1 MAVMPQYMVGEIAKG
16 MNRTGSILVVDDED
30 AIRLMFSKCL
40 EMSGYHVSQAATG
53 GECLEQVR
61 KRQPDLVLLDVRLP
75 DMSGMDV
82 CRQIKSDT
90 ALQDVLVVLCSGEA
104 TSIADKVDGLG
115 TGADEYV
122 AKPVNLEEFLA
133 RIRTLMRLRDTVAA
147 LRASEE
153 HHRRLINILPDAV
166 CLIRPDGQ
174 LLSVNSQAVA
184 MSAHAG
190 PADLLRKSIF
200 DLTSPEDHDRIKAD
214 ITATLK
220 AGIIR
225 NAEYT
230 MLKAD
235 GTPFLV
241 ELSATVSYGADG
253 SPSGLVCVVRDVTQ
267 RKRTEERIR
276 QLLDLLDQAH
286 DAIIVRDLDQGIHY
300 FNKGAQRIMGFS
312 EPEVRGRRVTDL
324 FFQDTAAFA
333 AAQATLL
340 QTGEWNGELLGL
352 AKDKRPIIFQ
362 SRWTLVRGENG
373 DSPLVVSIYTDVTE
387 RKLTEEKLKEQEA
400 LSQRIIGAAME
411 GYCRLDL
418 RGRFLDVNE
427 AYCRMTG
434 YTRKEL
440 LAMRI
445 SDLDVNKLSP
455 EETSQHIQHILKA
468 GSDRFETRHCRKD
481 GKLIDV
487 EVIASSLKLRD
498 NYVFAFIRDTTER
511 KQAESLLRAS
521 EERFRQMADNI
532 REVFWMTDQGKNEMI
547 YVSRGYEE
555 IWGRTCQSLYESS
568 LSWIEA
574 LHPDDRERVVDA
586 VFSKQATAQY
596 DEVYRIIRPDGSI
609 RWIQD
614 RAFPIRD
621 DSGNVYR
628 IVGIAEDIT
637 KRKEVW
643 DALCESEARK
653 SAIMRVALDG
663 IITIDHT
670 GKIVEL
676 NSAAEKIF
684 THHRSKLVGEDI
696 MQIIPQSLRPWFLDG
711 LEKCFTGE
719 KGPAAGSRIE
729 ITALRADGSQF
740 FAELTITRIRL
751 KGQPTFT
758 LYIRDITQRKR
769 AEEELRSLHRRV
781 IEVQEAER
789 LRIAFELH
797 DGINQLIASVKMRL
811 NKVQDNL
818 PELKPAAREI
828 LSRCDHLLI
837 KALEENR
844 RIAHNLRPSDL
855 DHLGLTAACRNFCDE
870 FQSRTNL
877 QVQCRITSF
886 SRRLPSGVEL
896 NLFRIVQ
903 EAINNIEKHAQAKT
917 IKLLLD
923 DRDGVIHL
931 KIQDDGRGFDP
942 RKPNENKKKGHGLG
956 LTSIRERAL
965 SLGGT
970 CKVRSAPKKGTSIT
984 VSVPLQELATE
995 DRA

>member
-1 MAVMPQYMVGEIAKG
+1 MLCQTANG
-16 MNRTGSILVVDDED
+16 MNKPGSILVVDDEVE
-30 AIRLMFSKCL
+30 IRHLFSKCL
-40 EMSGYHVSQAATG
+40 AMAGYEVSEAGTG
-53 GECLEQVR
+53 AECLEIVR
-61 KRQPDLVLLDVRLP
+61 QKTPDLVLLDVRLP
-75 DMSGMDV
+75 DMSGMNV
-82 CRQIKSDT
+82 CRQIKGDT
-90 ALQDVLVVLCSGEA
+90 GLQDVLVILCSGEA

-122 AKPVNLEEFLA
+122 AKPVSLEELLA

-184 MSAHAG
+184 MLGHAT
-190 PADLLRKSIF
+190 PAELLRKNVF
-200 DLTSPEDHDRIKAD
+200 DLTSAEDHERIKTD
-214 ITATLK
+214 ITVTLK

-235 GTPFLV
+235 GTQFLV
-241 ELSATVSYGADG
+241 EWSATVSYGADG
-253 SPSGLVCVVRDVTQ
+253 RPAGLVCVVRDVTE
-267 RKRTEERIR
+267 RRRTGERIR

-300 FNKGAQRIMGFS
+300 FNKGAQRILGFS

-324 FFQDTAAFA
+324 FFQDVAAFA

-373 DSPLVVSIYTDVTE
+373 SSPLVVSIYTDVTE

-418 RGRFLDVNE
+418 TGRFLDVNE

-440 LAMRI
+440 LSMRI
-445 SDLDVNKLSP
+445 SDLDVNTLSP
-455 EETSQHIQHILKA
+455 EETTQHIQHILKA
-468 GSDRFETRHCRKD
+468 GSDRYETRHCRKD
-481 GKLIDV
+481 GQLIDV

-498 NYVFAFIRDTTER
+498 NYIFAFLRDTTER

-547 YVSRGYEE
+547 FVSRGYEE

-574 LHPDDRERVVDA
+574 LHPDDRERVVDS
-586 VFSKQATAQY
+586 VFSKQAMGQY
-596 DEVYRIIRPDGSI
+596 DEVYRIIRPDGTI

-621 DSGNVYR
+621 DGGNVYR

-670 GKIVEL
+670 GRIVEL

-684 THHRSKLVGEDI
+684 THHRSKLVGEDV
-696 MQIIPQSLRPWFLDG
+696 MQIIPPSLRPWFQDG
-711 LEKCFTGE
+711 LAKCFTGE

-729 ITALRADGSQF
+729 MTALRADGSRF

-811 NKVQDNL
+811 NKVQENL
-818 PELKPAAREI
+818 PDLKPAAREI

-855 DHLGLTAACRNFCDE
+855 DHLGLTAACRNFCNE
-870 FQSRTNL
+870 FQSRTSL
-877 QVQCRITSF
+877 AVQCKVATF
-886 SRRLPSGVEL
+886 SRRLPAAVEL

-903 EAINNIEKHAQAKT
+903 EAINNIEKHAHAKT
-917 IKLLLD
+917 VKLQLSLRD
-923 DRDGVIHL
+923 DAIHL
-931 KIQDDGRGFDP
+931 KIQDDGRGFDLK
-942 RKPNENKKKGHGLG
+942 KPNVNRKKGHGLG

-970 CKVRSAPKKGTSIT
+970 CKVKSAPKKGTTIS
-984 VSVPLQELATE
+984 VSVPLKEPAKE
-995 DRA
+995 A